1 MILPIIFF
9 YSIQALRLSQFSLA
23 KTNVGQIINLL
34 TNDANRFDR
43 AIPFIPYI
51 IIAPLQIVSVTGV
64 LWIYLGPSCLSLP
77 VLLILLVPLQSW
89 VGKIFGKLR
98 VSAAKN
104 TDDRVRII
112 NEAINGIQVIYQ
124 KNKDMTISEIK
135 VPFCGRSTEGVLFNP

>member
-124 KNKDMTISEIK
+124 KNKDRRISEI
-135 VPFCGRSTEGVLFNP
+135 